1 MIPQNKTAMTEEQ
14 VTATVTNG
22 DEMIVVDKQDEWLLS
37 FKWRA
42 HRDKKTTYARTTIIR
57 EGWKKDIFLHRA
69 IMRPTSQQVVDHKNG
84 DGMDCRRS
92 NLRVC
97 SKAENNRNFRP
108 HGKTSK
114 FKGVSWRAKDE
125 CWVMQIHIP
134 NSGKKRITELF
145 PKDQEEQAAR
155 RHDHWAKEFHGE
167 YAYLN
172 FPQSLHD

>member
-1 MIPQNKTAMTEEQ
+1 LKRITL
-14 VTATVTNG
+14 TNG
-22 DEMIVVDKQDEWLLS
+22 LQTLVDDADFDWLS
-37 FKWRA
+37 QYRWYSNSGTN
-42 HRDKKTTYARTTIIR
+42 TTYARTTLYR
-57 EGWKKDIFLHRA
+57 DGWSKRVFMHRL
-69 IMRPTSQQVVDHKNG
+69 IMQPNDDQVVDHINN
-84 DGMDCRRS
+84 DGLDNRRS

-97 SKAENNRNFRP
+97 SRTENGRNALP

-134 NSGKKRITELF
+134 NSGKKRVTELF

-172 FPQSLHD
+172 FPQSLHADR